1 MRSTVMLD
9 AAVAIRR
16 RQFDPQLRTV
26 AGAQRN
32 GEESQQ
38 GKFPTTMRRRRVAW
52 KQQADREAQRLLS
65 APHASVGQTQ
75 PADDPTRPG
84 ASPRTPEVKIE
95 KIR

>member
-32 GEESQQ
+32 GEERQQ
-38 GKFPTTMRRRRVAW
+38 
-52 KQQADREAQRLLS
+52 QRS
-65 APHASVGQTQ
+65 KDCVSV
-75 PADDPTRPG
+75 P
-84 ASPRTPEVKIE
+84 SSI
-95 KIR
+95 

>member
-65 APHASVGQTQ
+65 APHASRT
-75 PADDPTRPG
+75 DSTR
-84 ASPRTPEVKIE
+84 
-95 KIR
+95 

>member
-65 APHASVGQTQ
+65 APMRLSDRLNPQMIQ
-75 PADDPTRPG
+75 PDQGLRPG
-84 ASPRTPEVKIE
+84 PQK
-95 KIR
+95 